1 VNVAVLGTGVMGAPM
16 ARRLAQ
22 AGFDVRVWNRT
33 AAAAEA
39 VGAEVAE
46 SPAAVVAGAD
56 VVITMLSDGP
66 IVDEVMR
73 SALPE
78 MPDEAVWLQMSTV
91 GVDWSKRLVA
101 AAAAR
106 DVAYVDAP
114 VMGSRP
120 QAEDGSLMPLVSG
133 PAEARDRVTP
143 LLEALSRRI
152 MWLGDEPGVASALKL
167 VANQWTLVA
176 TELLAETLALAEGL
190 ELDPRLFFDLISGAS
205 FDMEYAHWKGDKM
218 LSQNFE
224 AAFTLRL
231 GRKDL
236 ALAVQ
241 AAEGAGLDPA
251 LAEVTHARFGL
262 AIELGHGDEDSS
274 ATYMA
279 ARRRIPLGERLA
291 TTQLE

>member
-1 VNVAVLGTGVMGAPM
+1 MNVGVLGTGVMGAPM

-106 DVAYVDAP
+106 GVAYVDAP

>member
-1 VNVAVLGTGVMGAPM
+1 MNVAVLGTGVMGAPM

-262 AIELGHGDEDSS
+262 ATELGHGDEDSS